1 MKNDIGYFYDINRE
15 VSMKVF
21 VEALWV
27 LLAQKSQT
35 IDFNRPNIKIA
46 ALPTNYKEIIETILF
61 SDTNWPIKFSKLI
74 DINFYFEKQSKWEE
88 EFSKALE
95 RFVTSS
101 NRKLKYDFQ
110 FDYIEL
116 EFTKD
121 EIEQKLSMYDEE
133 FLNTMNHFVNLIQ
146 RFGVNRNHDLGMRE
160 VESNLR
166 RILSR

>member
-1 MKNDIGYFYDINRE
+1 MKNDIGYFYNINRE

-74 DINFYFEKQSKWEE
+74 DINFYFESCVK
-88 EFSKALE
+88 
-95 RFVTSS
+95 
-101 NRKLKYDFQ
+101 
-110 FDYIEL
+110 
-116 EFTKD
+116 
-121 EIEQKLSMYDEE
+121 
-133 FLNTMNHFVNLIQ
+133 H
-146 RFGVNRNHDLGMRE
+146 
-160 VESNLR
+160 
-166 RILSR
+166 